1 MRNRKRLISQSCL
14 AALTGGFLGLFGG
27 VGVTP
32 VHASLQFDLKLTKID
47 GLYDVPPEA
56 AKSVIA
62 TATDQAFALDLN
74 ALVTSPN
81 NNGFQST
88 IGDFTQSPSGPSPL
102 TGVIA
107 PAGDVVN
114 WPPLPPTQ
122 IVGVGPYN
130 AYGSSAGTPSSGNL
144 LGVGIRAAKMQPEE
158 TPPDNWPREPGD
170 PGYTSPFSATIGKI
184 TFTGGGGGGSGG
196 GITQIQFNP
205 KTKTGGGYA
214 EDAALWA
221 EQVTDPIN
229 YPSGSKNGLTGT
241 IVTNSPAPQI
251 LSGGNITMSYDTAV
265 AVRPSATHNIGTL
278 TNAAGKSL
286 YVIGPGTLNI
296 NGAQNHGAGA
306 KLIVNDGTVNLNT
319 DAGPSAR
326 NLALTVNGSALVNLN
341 DIQHLDSITIN
352 GPSNVK
358 VAPTFPGG
366 HSRVV
371 VTNSFT
377 MQGNASP
384 TGRYDTDNAAMVVMN
399 PGAGRT
405 QLDNLEAQVKSGR
418 GNYDE
423 NYILD
428 YSGPGITSQYVRN
441 YNVTQGFDLIQVN
454 VISNSDLYDV
464 LEYNYSTFAGQP
476 VNPNSILLKVTWCG
490 DITLDGIV
498 DADDYALID
507 SGFLGLLP
515 GYSGIIIGDLDL
527 NGVVDGDDYALMDTS
542 FLFQTGPMKKSYKQ
556 AAVPI
561 PEPGGLALAGATLS
575 VLLGA
580 RRRRAG

>member
-306 KLIVNDGTVNLNT
+306 KLIVNDGTVNLNSSPGQQT
-319 DAGPSAR
+319 DGAGSPAVANMIISMPGTAP
-326 NLALTVNGSALVNLN
+326 GSNAVVNLN
-341 DIQHLDSITIN
+341 ATGPGAILPDTHVVKDIQVDVFASEMAKVNL
-352 GPSNVK
+352 GPGDPFGFGPGGSVF
-358 VAPTFPGG
+358 VQVYAGGTGPGAAPTRQQTEALWLQVIAASFGMNGIYSETVNFSSPVNGLAMLAFDDSLLGG
-366 HSRVV
+366 
-371 VTNSFT
+371 
-377 MQGNASP
+377 
-384 TGRYDTDNAAMVVMN
+384 
-399 PGAGRT
+399 PGAT
-405 QLDNLEAQVKSGR
+405 
-418 GNYDE
+418 
-423 NYILD
+423 
-428 YSGPGITSQYVRN
+428 
-441 YNVTQGFDLIQVN
+441 
-454 VISNSDLYDV
+454 
-464 LEYNYSTFAGQP
+464 
-476 VNPNSILLKVTWCG
+476 
-490 DITLDGIV
+490 
-498 DADDYALID
+498 
-507 SGFLGLLP
+507 FLGLTKDIVGDVNGDFLVDAADVSTVLYHAGTDPGTLP
-515 GYSGIIIGDLDL
+515 GEAGFTMYTWLEGDLNYD
-527 NGVVDGDDYALMDTS
+527 GVVDAADVSLV
-542 FLFQTGPMKKSYKQ
+542 LFNAGKVYDPGGKGGFAK

-561 PEPGGLALAGATLS
+561 PEPASLTLLAMAGAALM
-575 VLLGA
+575 LQ
-580 RRRRAG
+580 RRRRVG